1 MVKDGEGS
9 TRRCLINNQDEKNAK
24 ILPFKKKAEEL
35 DPDSLRMLK
44 VADEIDAV
52 ILKNIGE
59 NMDARDLAGLL
70 AHRLGTLMRQIEP
83 KDREVL
89 WIIVKKVLREQ
100 ADLEKAGDL

>member
-1 MVKDGEGS
+1 M
-9 TRRCLINNQDEKNAK
+9 
-24 ILPFKKKAEEL
+24 
-35 DPDSLRMLK
+35 RMLK

-70 AHRLGTLMRQIEP
+70 AHRLGTLMRHIEP

-89 WIIVKKVLREQ
+89 WVIVQKVLREQ